1 MTTNLYSDARPEDGP
16 LATPAIAMTI
26 GAHPDDAE
34 FGAAGTLGRWAQQG
48 CAITMVIL
56 TDGSKGTWNETM
68 PNDDLIAA
76 RRAEQR
82 RAADVI
88 GAGEVIHLDHVDGEL
103 ELTPGLRQDLARL
116 IRAYRPQ
123 VVLGHDPWRR
133 YMLHP
138 DHRAAGFALVDAV
151 VAARD
156 HLFYPEQ
163 GLAKHRPD
171 ALLLWQAD
179 EPDHH
184 EDIASTFELK
194 VRALLSHSSQTS
206 TTMGGA
212 AESPEARARFVE
224 RMSSLAAA
232 QGEAAGLAMAE
243 AFKLIRP

>member
-16 LATPAIAMTI
+16 LATPATAMTI

-34 FGAAGTLGRWAQQG
+34 FGAGGTLSRWIQRG

-56 TDGSKGTWNETM
+56 TDGSKGTWDQSI
-68 PNDDLIAA
+68 PIGDLIAA
-76 RRAEQR
+76 RRAEQK

-103 ELTPGLRQDLARL
+103 ENTPGLRQELARL
-116 IRAYRPQ
+116 IRVHRPQ

-184 EDIASTFELK
+184 VDITATFELK
-194 VRALLSHSSQTS
+194 VEALLCHSSQTS
-206 TTMGGA
+206 TTMGDAG
-212 AESPEARARFVE
+212 ESPQARALFVE
-224 RMSSLAAA
+224 RMASLAAA

-243 AFKLIRP
+243 AFKLVRP